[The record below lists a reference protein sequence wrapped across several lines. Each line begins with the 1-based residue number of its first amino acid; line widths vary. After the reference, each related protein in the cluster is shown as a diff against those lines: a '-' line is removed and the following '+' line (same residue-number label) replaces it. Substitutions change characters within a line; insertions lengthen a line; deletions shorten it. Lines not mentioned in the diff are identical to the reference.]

1 MNNITLKSQYSL
13 LKPTFNLLIYIRK
26 IERQLLI
33 LPRLLTFKTRS
44 KNLLL
49 TIIVS
54 FFCINSFA
62 QSFAPAAGQ
71 PGSTAIEKDSSI
83 IVSWA
88 TGVTIQRG
96 YLDIANPTQGFASY
110 GTDEDALFE
119 AEGDATSVVSLG
131 DSGVAI
137 LTFDVPLMNG
147 FGPDFAVFENG
158 FADDFLE
165 LGFVEV
171 SSDGTHFVRFPAIS
185 ETPVVTQIGPFEFS
199 DCRYVHNLAGK
210 YRAGFGTPFD
220 LEDLVDSIGIDLN
233 AIRYIKIIDVVGSI
247 NSTFGSYD
255 GEGTIINDL
264 YPTAFPSG
272 GFDLDAVAVINEAPP
287 VKLDDNFFRYSIY
300 PNPTN
305 NWLTIETEAEHSLLI
320 FDATGRILEQ
330 FPNAKKRILS
340 IKKYAS
346 QIVFIKVQVNDV
358 IITERIICY

>member
-1 MNNITLKSQYSL
+1 MNKITFKSPYSSLKS
-13 LKPTFNLLIYIRK
+13 TFNALIYKSK
-26 IERQLLI
+26 IERQILI
-33 LPRLLTFKTRS
+33 S
-44 KNLLL
+44 ALLL
-49 TIIVS
+49 TCKTEKKKLLLSILTS
-54 FFCINSFA
+54 FLLTYSFA

-71 PGSTAIEKDSSI
+71 PGSTAIAKDSSI

-88 TGVTIQRG
+88 SGVTIQRG

-110 GTDEDALFE
+110 GTEVDALSQ

-137 LTFDVPLMNG
+137 LTFDAPLMNG

-165 LGFVEV
+165 LAFVEV
-171 SSDGTHFVRFPAIS
+171 SSDGTHFVKFPAIS
-185 ETPVVTQIGPFEFS
+185 ETPIVTQIGPFEFS

-233 AIRYIKIIDVVGSI
+233 HITHVKIIDIVGSI
-247 NSTFGSYD
+247 NSAFGSYD
-255 GEGTIINDL
+255 SEGTIINDL

-272 GFDLDAVAVINEAPP
+272 GFDLDAVAVMNEAPP
-287 VKLDDNFFRYSIY
+287 AKLDNKFFNYNIY

-305 NWLTIETEAEHSLLI
+305 DWLTIETETEHSLVI
-320 FDATGRILEQ
+320 IDATGRILEQ

-340 IKKYAS
+340 MKKYAS
-346 QIVFIKVQVNDV
+346 QVLFVKVQVNDQ
-358 IITERIICY
+358 IITERIVCN

>member
-1 MNNITLKSQYSL
+1 MTLKILYSS
-13 LKPTFNLLIYIRK
+13 LKTEK
-26 IERQLLI
+26 
-33 LPRLLTFKTRS
+33 K
-44 KNLLL
+44 KLLL
-49 TIIVS
+49 TILTS
-54 FFCINSFA
+54 FFLSYSFT

-71 PGSTAIEKDSSI
+71 PGSTAIAKDSSI

-88 TGVTIQRG
+88 TGVTVQRG

-110 GTDEDALFE
+110 GTDEDALYE

-137 LTFDVPLMNG
+137 LTFDAPLMNG
-147 FGPDFAVFENG
+147 SGPDFAVFENG

-165 LGFVEV
+165 LAFVEV
-171 SSDGTHFVRFPAIS
+171 SSDGNNFVRFPAIS

-220 LEDLVDSIGIDLN
+220 LEDLVDSVGIDLN
-233 AIRYIKIIDVVGSI
+233 HITHVKIIDAVGSVHP
-247 NSTFGSYD
+247 SFGSYD
-255 GEGTIINDL
+255 SEGTIINDL
-264 YPTAFPSG
+264 YPTDFPSG

-287 VKLDDNFFRYSIY
+287 LKLDDNFFRYSIY

-305 NWLTIETEAEHSLLI
+305 DWLTIETEAEHSLQF

-340 IKKYAS
+340 MKKYAS
-346 QIVFIKVQVNDV
+346 QVLFVKVQVNDV
-358 IITERIICY
+358 IITERIICN